1 MIDYDKIPKPE
12 SEGSKAIFN
21 FGVIVLVICI
31 SVGLYCLFNNSLVVG
46 IFIFCGGIVQFV
58 FWASLS
64 EIISL
69 LYDIKMKL

>member
-1 MIDYDKIPKPE
+1 MVDYDKIPKPKSE
-12 SEGSKAIFN
+12 SSKAIFN
-21 FGVIVLVICI
+21 FGAIVLVICI
-31 SVGLYCLFNNSLVVG
+31 SVGLYCLFNNSFVIG
-46 IFIFCGGIVQFV
+46 ISLFCGGIVQFV